1 MRREGSKSVA
11 DKTEENKPAE
21 PAKSDKNDDN
31 PLDSLREASKG
42 LLFMSESD
50 RPVKPLLWKADG
62 DTTKSGPIS
71 EDALKKDAKIPD
83 GATIKPLTV
92 EEFFK
97 PATEKQDWFGPD
109 ETASADKF
117 QALVDF
123 MQKNLTDTKVF
134 RVENS
139 HPDDKSLIDVY
150 VVGKTTGGD
159 WAGVST
165 QLVET

>member
-1 MRREGSKSVA
+1 MA
-11 DKTEENKPAE
+11 DTTKPTDKPTEPK
-21 PAKSDKNDDN
+21 KSDSS
-31 PLDSLREASKG
+31 PLAALRDAAKG

-50 RPVKPLLWKADG
+50 KPVKPFLWKG
-62 DTTKSGPIS
+62 DAKSGDGAKS
-71 EDALKKDAKIPD
+71 EPASGPFSEAALKTCAKIPD

-97 PATEKQDWFGPD
+97 PTTEKQDWFGPD
-109 ETASADKF
+109 ETANAERF
-117 QALVDF
+117 QALVDVL
-123 MQKNLTDTKVF
+123 QKNLTDLTVC
-134 RVENS
+134 RVEGGEA
-139 HPDDKSLIDVY
+139 DKSIVDVY